1 MNLSINWLQ
10 DFVNTDKIGIKE
22 YCDKMTYT
30 GSKVEG
36 YETLGAD
43 IQNVVVGKI
52 TEIKKH
58 PDSDHLLICQL
69 DCAEGE
75 IRQIVTGAQNV
86 FEGAIVPVAKA
97 PANLPGGV
105 TIKAGKL
112 RGVESNGMLCSIGE
126 LGLTEHDM
134 PGADNSGIFILN
146 SYIPESTPLG
156 SDICEVLMLSDDVV
170 EFEITSN
177 RPDCLSVIGLARESA
192 VSFGLPFSVKTPEV
206 TTAGGSISDYLSVDV
221 EDGRLCRRYAARV
234 VKNVKIAPSPLWLR
248 MRLRASG
255 VRPINNIV
263 DITNYVM
270 LEYGQPMHAFD
281 YAMLDGS
288 HIIVR
293 NAKENESFMSLDDK
307 EHTLTPS
314 NLVIADEKKAVAL
327 AGVMGGANSEIKEG
341 TMTVVFE
348 SACFDGA
355 SVRLTAKSQGMRTES
370 SARFEKGLDPEN
382 CLPALDRACELV
394 TLLGAGE
401 IVDGL
406 IDVYK
411 GKKESAKI
419 PFECERMNKFLGVKL
434 TSEYMEKVLLD
445 LGCTIENGIITPPS
459 WRDDLQEMN
468 DIAEEIIRIYG
479 YNEIESTPF
488 VGAVKA
494 GALTPRQAFKARVHQ
509 LVTGMGFMQSNT
521 FSFVSPKNDDK
532 IKLAEDSPLRSHVVI
547 SNPLGEDTSVMRTSL
562 IPGLLE
568 VLSHNYARNVAKAM
582 IYELGH
588 IYLPDEDSEKLP
600 CEPYMIAMGFYNS
613 GDFYTLKGQ
622 VDALLTAL
630 GIKRLRYESCADN
643 PTFHPGRCAN
653 VIARGNMV
661 IGTIGQIH
669 PAVAEEYGI
678 NKELYVA
685 YLPFETLFE
694 ISDSKKQYK
703 ALPKFPATSRDLS
716 FVCESTV
723 EVGTIE
729 DIIRKAAGKLIENV
743 ELFDIFTGEKLG
755 EGRKSVSF
763 RLTFRASDRTL
774 TDDDVNKAIDKVLA
788 SLEKQ
793 LGISI
798 RR

>member
-1 MNLSINWLQ
+1 MNWLK
-10 DFVNTDKIGIKE
+10 DFVSTEGIDIKD
-22 YCDKMTYT
+22 YCDKLTYT

-36 YETLGAD
+36 YEILGDD
-43 IQNVVVGKI
+43 IKNVVVGKI
-52 TEIKKH
+52 VEIVKH

-69 DCAEGE
+69 DAGEGS

-86 FEGAIVPVAKA
+86 FEGAVVPVAKA
-97 PANLPGGV
+97 PANLPGGI

-146 SYIPESTPLG
+146 DYIPADTALG
-156 SDICEVLMLSDDVV
+156 TDIREVLMLSDKVV

-192 VSFGLPFSVKTPEV
+192 VSFDLPMTLPAPKV
-206 TTAGGSISDYLSVDV
+206 TESDGDISDYLSVDV

-234 VKNVKIAPSPLWLR
+234 VKNVKIAPSPLWMR

-293 NAKENESFMSLDDK
+293 NAGEGERFMSLDDK
-307 EHTLTPS
+307 EHILNS
-314 NLVIADEKKAVAL
+314 KNLVIADEKKAVAL
-327 AGVMGGANSEIKEG
+327 AGVMGGANSEIKDG
-341 TMTVVFE
+341 TVTVVFE

-382 CLPALDRACELV
+382 CMAALERACELV

-401 IVDGL
+401 IVGGC

-411 GKKESAKI
+411 GKKECAKI
-419 PFECERMNKFLGVKL
+419 PLEAERMNRFLGVELEKD
-434 TSEYMEKVLLD
+434 YMIKVLTD
-445 LGCTIENGIITPPS
+445 LGCTVEDDIITVPS
-459 WRDDLQEMN
+459 WRDDLVEMN

-479 YNEIESTPF
+479 YNEIRSTPF

-494 GALTPRQAFKARVHQ
+494 GALTPRQAFKARAHQ
-509 LVTGMGFMQSNT
+509 LITGMGFMQSNT
-521 FSFVSPKNDDK
+521 FSFVSPKNDDR
-532 IKLAEDSPLRSHVVI
+532 IALADNSPLRSHVVI
-547 SNPLGEDTSVMRTSL
+547 SNPLGEDTGVMRTSL
-562 IPGLLE
+562 IPCVMDVLE
-568 VLSHNYARNVAKAM
+568 HNNAHNVARAM
-582 IYELGH
+582 VYELAH
-588 IYLPDEDSEKLP
+588 IYLPDENPENLP
-600 CEPYMIAMGFYNS
+600 AEPYMIAMGFYGA
-613 GDFYTLKGQ
+613 GDFYTLKGM
-622 VDALLTAL
+622 VDALLGAL
-630 GIKRLRYESCADN
+630 GIKKLRYAACTDD
-643 PTFHPGRCAN
+643 PTFHPGRCAS

-661 IGTIGQIH
+661 IGTLGQIH
-669 PAVAEEYGI
+669 PEVASNYGI
-678 NKELYVA
+678 SSPVYMA

-694 ISDSKKQYK
+694 ISDTKKQYK
-703 ALPKFPATSRDLS
+703 ALPKFPATARDLS
-716 FVCESTV
+716 FVCDRSL
-723 EVGTIE
+723 EVGSVE
-729 DIIRKAAGKLIENV
+729 EVIRKASGKLIENV
-743 ELFDIFTGEKLG
+743 ELFDIYTGERLG
-755 EGRKSVSF
+755 ADKKSVSF
-763 RLTFRASDRTL
+763 RLTFRAPDRTL
-774 TDDDVNKAIDKVLA
+774 TDEDVNKAIDKVLA

-798 RR
+798 RK